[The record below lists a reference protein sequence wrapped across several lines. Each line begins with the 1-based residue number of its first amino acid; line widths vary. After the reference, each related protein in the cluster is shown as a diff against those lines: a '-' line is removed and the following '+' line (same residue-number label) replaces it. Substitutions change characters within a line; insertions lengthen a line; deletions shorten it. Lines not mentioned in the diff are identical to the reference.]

1 MWIWSQKMGNKKAN
15 AYLALALWQVPN
27 MLEQYDLAVPSD
39 LAVEIMPLTSLLP
52 CFMWRFERVG
62 QLRLTM
68 FFFAVDFC
76 MLIVS
81 HERKQAQTLR
91 LKGQREV
98 LHRHFGLKCGLFFLS
113 SASAPASFAVA
124 SHSGGSLPL
133 SRYIL
138 ALCSSPI
145 LQLLSCRTPSALTE
159 WIEAQKDSLY
169 AMTWVTFRRMSFF
182 LHSTYEPHEAS

>member
-1 MWIWSQKMGNKKAN
+1 MHIWHLLCGRCNAGTIRPRCPQWSGCGNHAFN
-15 AYLALALWQVPN
+15 L
-27 MLEQYDLAVPSD
+27 S
-39 LAVEIMPLTSLLP
+39 TSL
-52 CFMWRFERVG
+52 FYVEVWESWATEAHDV
-62 QLRLTM
+62 

-91 LKGQREV
+91 LKGQRDV

-169 AMTWVTFRRMSFF
+169 NMTWMTFRRMSFF